1 MDSREER
8 DRAEVCLSQC
18 TWSPWLEVDGATI
31 LWNDSVRDFQRGRA
45 GHIVEALEQPLL
57 LLKDMEVYRRFKQ
70 KYLFL
75 SLKSDLAMVSNVS
88 YPRIWILSYTFALF
102 VHVILPFFLYRLLNK
117 FLWLRN
123 GSTTPVKRLTLRP
136 SPVPM
141 LRSPWGPS
149 NKNK

>member
-18 TWSPWLEVDGATI
+18 TWSPWLEVDRATI

-45 GHIVEALEQPLL
+45 GHIVVALEQPLL

-70 KYLFL
+70 KDLFL

-88 YPRIWILSYTFALF
+88 YPRIWILSYTFA
-102 VHVILPFFLYRLLNK
+102 
-117 FLWLRN
+117 
-123 GSTTPVKRLTLRP
+123 
-136 SPVPM
+136 
-141 LRSPWGPS
+141 
-149 NKNK
+149 